1 MKVKEESEKPGLK
14 LNTQKTKMMA
24 SSPITSWQ
32 IDGKTKTDFIFL
44 ASKITVDGD
53 HSHEIKRRLLLGR
66 KAMTNLDR
74 VLKSRDIALLTKA
87 HLVKAMVYPVVMY
100 GYESWTIKKAEH
112 QRIDSFE
119 LWGWRRPL
127 RITWTARRSNQP
139 ILKKSTLNIHWKD
152 WCWSSDTLVTGCEEL
167 THWKRLMLG
176 KVEGRWRRRQQRM
189 RCVDGIVDSMDVSL
203 RKLREI
209 VKDREASWAAVHGV
223 AKSWTRLSD
232 WTMTILGAGGR

>member
-1 MKVKEESEKPGLK
+1 
-14 LNTQKTKMMA
+14 MA
-24 SSPITSWQ
+24 SGLITSWQ
-32 IDGKTKTDFIFL
+32 IDRETMETVTDFIL
-44 ASKITVDGD
+44 LGSKIMADGD
-53 HSHEIKRRLLLGR
+53 CSHEIKRCLLLGR

-119 LWGWRRPL
+119 LWGWRRHL

-152 WCWSSDTLVTGCEEL
+152 
-167 THWKRLMLG
+167 
-176 KVEGRWRRRQQRM
+176 
-189 RCVDGIVDSMDVSL
+189 
-203 RKLREI
+203 
-209 VKDREASWAAVHGV
+209 
-223 AKSWTRLSD
+223 
-232 WTMTILGAGGR
+232 